1 MTSSSP
7 SDLAPVRITVLIS
20 GSGTNLQALID
31 ASNTPALPNVQLVRV
46 ISDRKAAYGLTR
58 AQNAHIPTTYHAWL
72 SYKKQYPA
80 DDPSAP
86 VQNSPA
92 RNAYDADLVPL
103 ILHDQPSIVVCAGF
117 MRILTPSFLNPLAE
131 KGVKIINLH
140 PSLHKDLIGAGCIE
154 RAWEEFEQGKRTKTG
169 IMIHYVIAE
178 VDLGEPI
185 VQQEVD
191 IQGCGTLG
199 DLQERI
205 HQAEHG
211 LIVEGTRRVVELSR
225 GGT

>member
-1 MTSSSP
+1 MTST
-7 SDLAPVRITVLIS
+7 SDTPPARITVLIS

-31 ASNTPALPNVQLVRV
+31 ASNTLDLPNVQIVRV
-46 ISDRKAAYGLTR
+46 ISDRKAAYGLNR
-58 AQNAHIPTTYHAWL
+58 AQNANIPTTYHPWL
-72 SYKKQYPA
+72 PYKKQYPE
-80 DDPSAP
+80 DDPTQP
-86 VQNSPA
+86 VQSSPA
-92 RNAYDADLVPL
+92 RNAYDKALVPL
-103 ILHDQPSIVVCAGF
+103 ILQDDPSIVVCAGF
-117 MRILTPSFLNPLAE
+117 MRILTPSLLDPLAE

-140 PSLHKDLIGAGCIE
+140 PSLHNDLVGAACIE
-154 RAWEEFEQGKRTKTG
+154 RAWEEFEEHKRKKTG

-191 IQGCGTLG
+191 IVGCEKLE

-211 LIVEGTRRVVELSR
+211 LIVDGTRRVVEKVRVGS
-225 GGT
+225 

>member
-1 MTSSSP
+1 MTSSSTIP
-7 SDLAPVRITVLIS
+7 PTRITVLIS

-31 ASNTPALPNVQLVRV
+31 ASNTPKLPNVQIVRV
-46 ISDRKAAYGLTR
+46 ISDRKSAKGLER
-58 AQNAHIPTTYHAWL
+58 AQKASIPTTCHSWVL
-72 SYKKQYPA
+72 HKKQYPEE
-80 DDPSAP
+80 DPSQPIQSSP
-86 VQNSPA
+86 V
-92 RNAYDADLVPL
+92 RNAYDKALVPL
-103 ILHDQPSIVVCAGF
+103 ILQDDPSIVVCAGF

-140 PSLHKDLIGAGCIE
+140 PSLHNDLIGAGCIE
-154 RAWEEFEQGKRTKTG
+154 RAWEEFEQKKRTKTG

-191 IQGCGTLG
+191 MVGCEKLE

-205 HQAEHG
+205 HQAEHV
-211 LIVEGTRRVVELSR
+211 LIVEGTRRVVELGR
-225 GGT
+225 GGS